1 MKRIFLFSLLAA
13 IVFSSCRFVENRRI
27 KGDGNVTTAQRSI
40 TGFAGVE
47 TRGFIDIEVS
57 QGDYKV
63 TVEADQNMIPYILT
77 DIHDGNLVVS
87 LKDDFNSYSFTSAKV
102 IISAPA
108 LHVFHTSGSGNITGR
123 GKITD
128 TNKMELG
135 IGGSGN
141 VDLDINSPSVNA
153 EIGGS
158 GNMTLRGETKEFVS
172 KTNGSGNTEA
182 YDLKSETVKVS
193 IYGSG
198 NTNVFA
204 SVKLTAEIF
213 GSGNVNYKGN
223 PQINSSSHGSGSV
236 SSAN

>member
-13 IVFSSCRFVENRRI
+13 IVLSSCRFVENRRI

-77 DIHDGNLVVS
+77 DIHDGNLIVS

-128 TNKMELG
+128 TNKMEIG

-172 KTNGSGNTEA
+172 QTNGSGNTEA
-182 YDLKSETVKVS
+182 YDLKSETVKAS

>member
-1 MKRIFLFSLLAA
+1 MKSIFSFCLLAVM
-13 IVFSSCRFVENRRI
+13 IFSSCRFVENRRI

>member
-1 MKRIFLFSLLAA
+1 MKSIFSFCLLAVM
-13 IVFSSCRFVENRRI
+13 IFSSCRFVENRRI
-27 KGDGNVTTAQRSI
+27 KGDGNITTSQRSI

-47 TRGFIDIEVS
+47 TRGSIDIEVS

-77 DIHDGNLVVS
+77 DVHDGNLVVS

-108 LHVFHTSGSGNITGR
+108 LHIFHTSGSGNITGR
-123 GKITD
+123 GKIAD
-128 TNKMELG
+128 TNKVDVG

-141 VDLDINSPSVNA
+141 IDLDINSPAVNA

-158 GNMTLRGETKEFVS
+158 GNITLKGETRDFVS
-172 KTNGSGNTEA
+172 QTNGSGNTEA
-182 YDLKSETVKVS
+182 YDLKAETVKVS

-198 NTNVFA
+198 NTNVSA
-204 SVKLTAEIF
+204 SLKLTAEIF